1 MMSSKQ
7 TSGAP
12 VAVRRVFADSGEVT
26 DTPSTTPLTTA
37 TVSTIMSRTVICVQ
51 PTVGADLLAQ
61 LFLEHGVS
69 GFPVVD
75 EVGRPIGVVSK
86 TDLLRYVHEHGVDL
100 AEIRADEAAIL
111 TQLGTGFHAASP
123 IDGATVSE
131 LMMPVVFA
139 LPHDAPIAKAAA
151 LMAGEGIHRVPI
163 LGDDGAVCGIV
174 SSLDLVRWLADLAGY
189 PVR

>member
-1 MMSSKQ
+1 MMSSKH
-7 TSGAP
+7 TSRDS

-86 TDLLRYVHEHGVDL
+86 TDLLRYVHEHGIDL
-100 AEIRADEAAIL
+100 AQIRADEAAVL
-111 TQLGTGFHAASP
+111 TQLGAGYHAVP
-123 IDGATVSE
+123 VDGGTVQD
-131 LMMPVVFA
+131 LMMPIVFA
-139 LPHDAPIAKAAA
+139 LPHDAMIAKAAA

-163 LGDDGAVCGIV
+163 LDDDGVVCGIV